1 MVLSERAKRAE
12 SPGPPTERH
21 FTMPRK
27 ERALEMVPRGR
38 DRPGNFAGAALC
50 LLPTAFC
57 LLLFPAPPG
66 LAKDARC
73 LLPSAFCLLAG

>member
-27 ERALEMVPRGR
+27 ERALEMVPRDR

-50 LLPTAFC
+50 LLPTAYCFSRLRRDSQKTLAAYC
-57 LLLFPAPPG
+57 LLL
-66 LAKDARC
+66 
-73 LLPSAFCLLAG
+73 SAFSQAS